1 MQINMDRNGH
11 LYGDP
16 SKKSDESLEA
26 ISLEDMDLY
35 MDEIDDWDEVEEV
48 EDIKDSAPLIDPII
62 KEDKVSSKKKEETS
76 FKKRL
81 QNLKRAN
88 ADLIEKTKKEI
99 EVQIVDFDAS
109 TYVLSK
115 DTKSFV
121 IEVLKKEG
129 LEVTES
135 SKGYEINLDF

>member
-1 MQINMDRNGH
+1 MQINMDKNGH
-11 LYGDP
+11 LYGDS

-35 MDEIDDWDEVEEV
+35 MDEIDDWDDVEEI
-48 EDIKDSAPLIDPII
+48 EETKETSAPLIAPII
-62 KEDKVSSKKKEETS
+62 KEGKVSSKKQEMS

-81 QNLKRAN
+81 QNVKKAN
-88 ADLIEKTKKEI
+88 ADLIEKTKNEI
-99 EVQIVDFDAS
+99 EAAVIDFDAS
-109 TYVLSK
+109 IYVLSK

-121 IEVLKKEG
+121 VEALKNEG
-129 LEVTES
+129 LEITES

>member
-35 MDEIDDWDEVEEV
+35 MDEIDDWDEVE
-48 EDIKDSAPLIDPII
+48 DIKDSAPLIDPII

-81 QNLKRAN
+81 QNLKKAN

-115 DTKSFV
+115 GTKSFV
-121 IEVLKKEG
+121 IEALKKEG

-135 SKGYEINLDF
+135 SKGYEISLDF

>member
-35 MDEIDDWDEVEEV
+35 MDEIDDWDEVE
-48 EDIKDSAPLIDPII
+48 DIKDSAPLIDPII

-81 QNLKRAN
+81 QNLKKAN

-109 TYVLSK
+109 TYGLSK

-121 IEVLKKEG
+121 IEALKKEG

>member
-1 MQINMDRNGH
+1 MQINMDKNGH
-11 LYGDP
+11 LYGDS

-35 MDEIDDWDEVEEV
+35 MDEIDDWDDVEEI
-48 EDIKDSAPLIDPII
+48 EETSAPLIAPII
-62 KEDKVSSKKKEETS
+62 KEGKVSSKKQETS

-81 QNLKRAN
+81 QNLKKAN
-88 ADLIEKTKKEI
+88 ADLIEKTKNEI
-99 EVQIVDFDAS
+99 EAQIVDFDAS
-109 TYVLSK
+109 LYVLSK

-121 IEVLKKEG
+121 IEALKKEG
-129 LEVTES
+129 LEITES